1 MNEICASCEYVKYCA
16 RSKFET
22 IGCSRYKEDTTTN
35 EQWIRRASTEELA
48 KWIHDVQFSCNT
60 CTLKSFRWYKS
71 HPEQCPLNVSCAK
84 ENGVLE
90 WLKEKHTQ

>member
-48 KWIHDVQFSCNT
+48 KVLYSVWVNGFFEQKTSV
-60 CTLKSFRWYKS
+60 
-71 HPEQCPLNVSCAK
+71 PEDINNLIIT
-84 ENGVLE
+84 
-90 WLKEKHTQ
+90 WLKEKHDG